1 MADSVHAQSVQD
13 ALMPMYQQLRAIARA
28 RLAGRDAGT
37 LQATAVVHEAIL
49 KLSGRPADSF
59 NDDRHLLACAA
70 QAIRHVVVDYARRKR
85 AAKRGSGQFV
95 EDATEQVIDLRDA
108 AKLDLVVDLDQAM
121 QSLDEVDPELRTI
134 VELFAFGG
142 MTHAE
147 IASLL
152 QTSERTV
159 RRRWQFASAE
169 LRLRLKDW
177 KATSAPT
184 DTSHD

>member
-1 MADSVHAQSVQD
+1 
-13 ALMPMYQQLRAIARA
+13 MYKQLRDIAQA
-28 RLAGRDAGT
+28 RLAGRNVGT

-49 KLSGRPADSF
+49 KLSNRPPSTFADE
-59 NDDRHLLACAA
+59 RHLLACAA

-85 AAKRGSGQFV
+85 AAKRGVGQFV
-95 EDATEQVIDLRDA
+95 EDATEQVIDLRDP
-108 AKLDLVVDLDQAM
+108 AKVDLVVDLDQAM
-121 QSLDEVDPELRTI
+121 ERLADIDPELRTI

-159 RRRWQFASAE
+159 RRRWQFAAAE
-169 LRLRLKDW
+169 LRLKLKDW
-177 KATSAPT
+177 SSLSTELS
-184 DTSHD
+184 

>member
-1 MADSVHAQSVQD
+1 MSESVQS
-13 ALMPMYQQLRAIARA
+13 ALMPMYQQLRAIAQA
-28 RLAGRDAGT
+28 RLSGRDVGT

-49 KLSGRPADSF
+49 KLSNRDASSF

-85 AAKRGSGQFV
+85 AAKRGVGEFV
-95 EDATEQVIDLRDA
+95 EDATEQVIDLRDP
-108 AKLDLVVDLDQAM
+108 AKVDLVVDLDQAM
-121 QSLDEVDPELRTI
+121 ESLADIDPELRTI

-152 QTSERTV
+152 GSSERTV
-159 RRRWQFASAE
+159 RRRWQFAAAE
-169 LRLRLKDW
+169 LRSKLKDW
-177 KATSAPT
+177 SDLSLETP
-184 DTSHD
+184 